1 MNKETLEKAAE
12 LSREIDNIKRM
23 LSDELLYVWNGA
35 YKQYASHGY
44 YTTKEID
51 AKLREILTNELERKE
66 KEFAEL

>member
-35 YKQYASHGY
+35 YKQ
-44 YTTKEID
+44 
-51 AKLREILTNELERKE
+51 
-66 KEFAEL
+66 